1 MVVVV
6 MMMMVVVVVVMMVV
20 VMVVALFEKILAM
33 GMRLLNMFLDILYA
47 AEGQPETINQQ
58 SFINVL
64 D

>member
-1 MVVVV
+1 MVVMMVVVV
-6 MMMMVVVVVVMMVV
+6 MMMVM
-20 VMVVALFEKILAM
+20 MVVALFEKILAM

-58 SFINVL
+58 RFINVL